1 VGRVSGQYLPND
13 PLEYRRERQN
23 EKNGTSLDSHKTKNF
38 WSKVIADSTND
49 ITSDRSKTSLLSNND
64 IESSYTDLLSH
75 PPRKSDNKDSISDPV
90 QESIRTNLKLEE
102 FIYLVNK
109 YFSPE
114 NASTILGL
122 AAYHFSQGNDD
133 FFEKSLL
140 FLRELHG
147 TSFDNSTT
155 RRVSLEITY
164 PHGID
169 RNLSLPKP
177 ENKDPAA
184 EQTQAIGNR
193 SVKAISS
200 SGVYTES
207 D

>member
-1 VGRVSGQYLPND
+1 MASCTWVCATWAQHFTRRYTANRHNTDLHDGKGIIVRILDYLVGRVSGQYLPND
-13 PLEYRRERQN
+13 PLEYRRERQ
-23 EKNGTSLDSHKTKNF
+23 KNGTSLDSHNKKKNF
-38 WSKVIADSTND
+38 WSKVIADST
-49 ITSDRSKTSLLSNND
+49 
-64 IESSYTDLLSH
+64 
-75 PPRKSDNKDSISDPV
+75 
-90 QESIRTNLKLEE
+90 
-102 FIYLVNK
+102 
-109 YFSPE
+109 
-114 NASTILGL
+114 
-122 AAYHFSQGNDD
+122 NDD

-169 RNLSLPKP
+169 PNLSLPKP

>member
-1 VGRVSGQYLPND
+1 MDNTYQTIPWNIDVKGK
-13 PLEYRRERQN
+13 
-23 EKNGTSLDSHKTKNF
+23 KNGTSLDSHNKKKNF
-38 WSKVIADSTND
+38 WSKVIADST
-49 ITSDRSKTSLLSNND
+49 
-64 IESSYTDLLSH
+64 
-75 PPRKSDNKDSISDPV
+75 
-90 QESIRTNLKLEE
+90 
-102 FIYLVNK
+102 
-109 YFSPE
+109 
-114 NASTILGL
+114 
-122 AAYHFSQGNDD
+122 NDD

-169 RNLSLPKP
+169 PNLSLPKP